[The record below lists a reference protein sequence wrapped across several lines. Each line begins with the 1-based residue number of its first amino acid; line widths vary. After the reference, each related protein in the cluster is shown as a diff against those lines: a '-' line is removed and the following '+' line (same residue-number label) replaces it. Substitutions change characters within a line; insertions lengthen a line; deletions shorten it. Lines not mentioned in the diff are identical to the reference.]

1 MRPYYILIGS
11 TGSQGCE
18 YHFASLWIS
27 EIPTPS
33 DTTHQTLQNSQT
45 LQQFLRSLYTS
56 MQKVQTPVAST
67 LTGSSVTTVH
77 PNVPGTFGGMGVPM
91 DLTKAHAVTVWG
103 RGLIFS
109 IVHLLP
115 LTIDS
120 PFTFTILIIFFT
132 DTFRYIVWWPAF
144 SSNLYRRLSS
154 KPMTHRFVP
163 LPTQTSIIF

>member
-18 YHFASLWIS
+18 YYFASLWIS

-45 LQQFLRSLYTS
+45 LQQFLRSLYTF

-77 PNVPGTFGGMGVPM
+77 PNMPRTFGGMGVPM
-91 DLTKAHAVTVWG
+91 DLTKAHAEGKCWRCGKPWPCKEHFKLCVNPVCTLKFQGVT
-103 RGLIFS
+103 FS
-109 IVHLLP
+109 YKDETKLQEKLEKIEL
-115 LTIDS
+115 D
-120 PFTFTILIIFFT
+120 
-132 DTFRYIVWWPAF
+132 
-144 SSNLYRRLSS
+144 
-154 KPMTHRFVP
+154 FVNRS
-163 LPTQTSIIF
+163 Q